1 MEGGGLD
8 LKGGGE
14 KTDPWRISFHSR
26 LLLTNK
32 REGPA
37 KRNGRLS
44 KDYGTVK
51 SREGGR

>member
-1 MEGGGLD
+1 MAD
-8 LKGGGE
+8 FIPFP
-14 KTDPWRISFHSR
+14 TFVDD
-26 LLLTNK
+26 K

-37 KRNGRLS
+37 KKRNGRLS